1 MKNFFTQLFKPRSD
15 VFAVNMIS
23 LNLLIVLFIVPWF
36 SPINFSTGEVV
47 DPTTRNF
54 TFSLVMLMV
63 SPSLLYFLYTLIR
76 LRSVPKKDRKNYY
89 GLIASSWPFWW
100 IIITFLVE
108 GWPAFFLFILLP
120 FLLGIGV
127 PLAQAIGAFIDKGNL
142 KKSNP

>member
-15 VFAVNMIS
+15 VFAVKMIS
-23 LNLLIVLFIVPWF
+23 LNFLIVLYIVPWF

-76 LRSVPKKDRKNYY
+76 LRSMPKKDRKNYY
-89 GLIASSWPFWW
+89 GLIAFSWPFWW
-100 IIITFLVE
+100 IITTFLVD
-108 GWPAFFLFILLP
+108 GWPAFLLSIYVP
-120 FLLGIGV
+120 FLLVIGV
-127 PLAQAIGAFIDKGNL
+127 PLAKAIGAFIDKGNL
-142 KKSNP
+142 K